1 MDIGRAKAT
10 VKRRDRKKRI
20 GRGTGSRRGKMSGRG
35 RDGAKSRS
43 GWSSRGMTGGVIP
56 LWRRLPKRGF
66 SNAPFRREYSV
77 INVAVLNRFDA
88 GARVTPEDLERLG
101 LLKQPAASGVK
112 VLGDGELDKALT
124 VRAHAFS
131 KSAVAKI
138 EAAGGTVEIIPP
150 PKPSVRNKMRSSTPL
165 IEL

>member
-1 MDIGRAKAT
+1 MDIGKAKAI
-10 VKRRDRKKRI
+10 VKRADRRKRV

-43 GWSSRGMTGGVIP
+43 GWSSRGMTGGSIP

-66 SNAPFRREYSV
+66 SNAPFKKEYSV
-77 INVAVLNRFDA
+77 VNVATLNRFDA
-88 GARVTPEDLERLG
+88 GATVTPEDLESLG
-101 LLKQPAASGVK
+101 LLKQPARSGVK
-112 VLGDGELDKALT
+112 VLGDGDLEKALT

-138 EAAGGTVEIIPP
+138 EGAGGAVEVIPP
-150 PKPSVRNKMRSSTPL
+150 PKPSVRNKMRSRTPA
-165 IEL
+165 IEI